1 MNLPKINKED
11 LPEEMQERIG
21 DSEIVIE
28 SFVDTIS
35 EEQIEELKN
44 KSKDANASVDRRI
57 QKKLDQLQH
66 LQGIHDSN
74 KSKKENWKKIK
85 KAARYF
91 KSNLYEI
98 KTLDRDA

>member
-11 LPEEMQERIG
+11 LPEEMKERLG
-21 DSEIVIE
+21 DSEIEVE
-28 SFVDTIS
+28 SFVDSIT

-44 KSKDANASVDRRI
+44 KSMEANASVDRRI
-57 QKKLDQLQH
+57 QKKIDQLQY
-66 LQGIHDSN
+66 LQGLHDSN
-74 KSKKENWKKIK
+74 KSKTENWKKIK

-98 KTLDRDA
+98 KTLDRG